1 MNDEKSLEENS
12 SVGKA
17 SEKAKD
23 AGSLTRFVLEAWD
36 HAYSGTPN
44 VFEDYFT
51 PDFKMLGPETKMVS
65 QEPDGSLRG
74 KAAIQSYHD
83 MNHGDAQMWG
93 KVEAECVF
101 SLEADNTTVRIMRW
115 TSSEPRGNYAG
126 VENIPPDR
134 VVTINGVF
142 IDKLRDGKIYE
153 MWFTYD
159 TLNFLLDIA
168 GGDHKKA
175 ADALAKMGEMME
187 MMKKA
192 QAEGKPL
199 PMP

>member
-1 MNDEKSLEENS
+1 MTSEKHNKENS
-12 SVGKA
+12 TVGKA

-23 AGSLTRFVLEAWD
+23 ASPLTRFVLEAWD
-36 HAYSGTPN
+36 RAYNGDPN

-51 PDFKMLGPETKMVS
+51 PDFKMLGPETRMVS

-74 KAAIQSYHD
+74 KSAIQSYHE
-83 MNHGDAQMWG
+83 MNHGDAQAWG
-93 KVEAECVF
+93 KVEAEMVF
-101 SLEADNTTVRIMRW
+101 SLEADNTVVRIMRW

-126 VENIPPDR
+126 FENLPKDR

-168 GGDHKKA
+168 GGDHKEA
-175 ADALAKMGEMME
+175 GEALGKMGEMME
-187 MMKKA
+187 AMKV
-192 QAEGKPL
+192 QAEGKP
-199 PMP
+199 MR